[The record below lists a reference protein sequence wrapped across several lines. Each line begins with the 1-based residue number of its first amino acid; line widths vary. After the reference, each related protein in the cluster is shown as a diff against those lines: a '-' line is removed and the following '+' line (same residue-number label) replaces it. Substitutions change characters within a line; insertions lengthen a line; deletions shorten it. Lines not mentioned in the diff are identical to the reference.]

1 VSVELYREYAERRVE
16 LIQELRAKGVTEL
29 DRAIEAA
36 QRLLDRILFIAFA
49 EDRGLLP
56 DRNLLKH
63 TSFVRVAG
71 LTAWQAFQL
80 LFRSIDKGDS
90 LNGIP
95 KYNGN
100 LFKPDPILDDM
111 GFALDSAKWPQVFVM
126 MGEFDYRNEVTVDV
140 LGRIFE
146 RSITDIEEIKAKSL
160 DQHAATLADRRR
172 KPGRR
177 KEQGVYYTADY
188 IVNYLVSAA
197 LDPLW
202 EQARIDLAKEHDLD
216 LSSTAP
222 PSGSFLGAMLTW
234 LDGVTLCDPACGS
247 GAFLIAAYD
256 WFLNHRLSL
265 LDDLSHVE
273 PGDPDCAGSHD
284 DWIERSA
291 PLILQNN
298 LYGVDISP
306 ESVEIAQLSLWIR
319 TARPGQP
326 LTDLSAHIRCGNSVV
341 DDPTVDSKAFDWK
354 AQFPSVFER
363 GGFDAVVGNPPYVRQ
378 ELLSPSKPYF
388 QQYYKVY
395 HGMADLFVYFYERG
409 VQTLKP
415 GGRLAFV
422 VTNKWMKTGYGEP
435 LRQFFGEQ
443 TWVEAVV
450 DFGHAKQFFKDA
462 DVFPCFA
469 VIRKPNGDAGPDFSR
484 ACIIPR
490 EMVRIDQLKEQV
502 ATRGIN
508 IRRDRLSRAAW
519 QLEPDRVNELLEK
532 IRGTGESLHDYSG
545 VKPAYGVKSGFNDAF
560 LIDSSTRKR
569 LVEEHPSSQE
579 IIKPY
584 LRGQDVKRWFPEWN
598 ELWMV
603 FTRRG
608 VEIDRY
614 PAVKNHLSSQRHL
627 LEPKPS
633 NWDGDHWPGRKAGNY
648 KWYEI
653 QDPVEYWEVFEGKKL
668 VIQRIAFHSR
678 IGFDDR
684 KMYVNDA
691 AIVIPTSDFWLL
703 ACLNSSLLW
712 WFEFRSFPHKKD
724 EALAMDIPFVETLPI
739 PEADTS
745 TKKNAERTVA
755 RLIEFSEGLLATRM
769 GILDWLKVQHEIS
782 EPSTKLQDPIAL
794 DSDAFVIEVQR
805 ARGRRN
811 PFTAA
816 ALRGLREEYK
826 RTIEP
831 ARSVSAEALRL
842 EHCLHDLVNA
852 AYGLTPEEVRLMWD
866 TAPPRMPIPR
876 PNSLAAKPE

>member
-16 LIQELRAKGVTEL
+16 LIHELQAKGVTEL
-29 DRAIEAA
+29 DRAIEVA

-80 LFRSIDKGDS
+80 LFRSIDKGDP

-95 KYNGN
+95 KYNGS
-100 LFKPDPILDDM
+100 LFKPDPILDDL
-111 GFALDSAKWPQVFVM
+111 GFPLDSAKWPQVFVM

-202 EQARIDLAKEHDLD
+202 EQARTDLAKEHGVD
-216 LSSTAP
+216 LSGTAP
-222 PSGSFLGAMLTW
+222 PSGSFLKAMLTW
-234 LDGVTLCDPACGS
+234 LDGVTVCDPACGS

-273 PGDPDCAGSHD
+273 PGDPECAGSHD

-298 LYGVDISP
+298 LFGVDIFP

-341 DDPTVDSKAFDWK
+341 DDPAVDAKAFDWK
-354 AQFPSVFER
+354 AQYPSVFER

-378 ELLSPSKPYF
+378 ELLSPIKPYL
-388 QQYYKVY
+388 QKHYQTY
-395 HGMADLFVYFYERG
+395 HGIADLYVYFYERG
-409 VQTLKP
+409 VEILQP

-422 VTNKWMKTGYGEP
+422 VTNKWMKAGYGEP
-435 LRQFFGEQ
+435 LRRFFGEK
-443 TWVEAVV
+443 TWVEQIV
-450 DFGHAKQFFKDA
+450 DFGHAEQFFKDA
-462 DVFPCFA
+462 DVFPCFL
-469 VIRKPNGDAGPDFSR
+469 VVRKPNQDPKPRSASVC
-484 ACIIPR
+484 AIPR
-490 EMVRIDQLKEQV
+490 DMVLIDQLRTQV
-502 ATRGIN
+502 ASQGVQVDL
-508 IRRDRLSRAAW
+508 DRLAQKEWS
-519 QLEPDRVNELLEK
+519 LEPTKVSELMAKLTEVGVPLSAYIGSGPVAGFATGLNEAFVLDGPTK
-532 IRGTGESLHDYSG
+532 ESIMMED
-545 VKPAYGVKSGFNDAF
+545 PKSAQI
-560 LIDSSTRKR
+560 LR
-569 LVEEHPSSQE
+569 
-579 IIKPY
+579 PY
-584 LRGQDVKRWFPEWN
+584 LRGQDLNRWSASWEG
-598 ELWMV
+598 LWLI
-603 FTRRG
+603 FARRG
-608 VEIDRY
+608 IRIEDY
-614 PAVKNHLSSQRHL
+614 PAIKRHL
-627 LEPKPS
+627 DKFRVKLEPRPD
-633 NWDGDHWPGRKAGNY
+633 NWSGDSWPGRKVGSY

-653 QDPVEYWEVFEGKKL
+653 QDSVEYFNTLSEHKIIYPDITWKASFSLDLLGTFFSKTVYCL
-668 VIQRIAFHSR
+668 
-678 IGFDDR
+678 
-684 KMYVNDA
+684 M
-691 AIVIPTSDFWLL
+691 TSDLWTL
-703 ACLNSSLLW
+703 AVLNSPVGW
-712 WFEFRSFPHKKD
+712 WFSWRKAMHGKD
-724 EALAMDIPFVETLPI
+724 EALRFHNPFMESFPVPPPTEKLR
-739 PEADTS
+739 S
-745 TKKNAERTVA
+745 TAEPAAR
-755 RLIEFSEGLLATRM
+755 RLIEIAALIRAAGHEM
-769 GILDWLKVQHEIS
+769 LDWLSIQHEVV
-782 EPSTKLQDPIAL
+782 EPSTKLQDPSSL
-794 DSDAFVIEVQR
+794 DSNAFVAEVQK
-805 ARGRRN
+805 ARGRKSSL
-811 PFTAA
+811 TAA
-816 ALRGLREEYK
+816 GLRSLREEYA

-831 ARSVSAEALRL
+831 ARLLAAEALQL
-842 EHCLHDLVNA
+842 EYRLHDLVNA

-876 PNSLAAKPE
+876 PHSAS

>member
-1 VSVELYREYAERRVE
+1 
-16 LIQELRAKGVTEL
+16 
-29 DRAIEAA
+29 
-36 QRLLDRILFIAFA
+36 
-49 EDRGLLP
+49 
-56 DRNLLKH
+56 
-63 TSFVRVAG
+63 
-71 LTAWQAFQL
+71 
-80 LFRSIDKGDS
+80 
-90 LNGIP
+90 
-95 KYNGN
+95 
-100 LFKPDPILDDM
+100 M
-111 GFALDSAKWPQVFVM
+111 
-126 MGEFDYRNEVTVDV
+126 
-140 LGRIFE
+140 
-146 RSITDIEEIKAKSL
+146 
-160 DQHAATLADRRR
+160 
-172 KPGRR
+172 
-177 KEQGVYYTADY
+177 
-188 IVNYLVSAA
+188 
-197 LDPLW
+197 
-202 EQARIDLAKEHDLD
+202 
-216 LSSTAP
+216 
-222 PSGSFLGAMLTW
+222 
-234 LDGVTLCDPACGS
+234 
-247 GAFLIAAYD
+247 
-256 WFLNHRLSL
+256 
-265 LDDLSHVE
+265 
-273 PGDPDCAGSHD
+273 
-284 DWIERSA
+284 
-291 PLILQNN
+291 
-298 LYGVDISP
+298 DISP

-319 TARPGQP
+319 TARPGQL

-341 DDPTVDSKAFDWK
+341 DDPAVDPKAFIWK
-354 AQFPSVFER
+354 AQFPNVFEA

-378 ELLSPSKPYF
+378 ELLGPTKTYF

-395 HGMADLFVYFYERG
+395 HGMADLFVYFYEKG

-435 LRQFFGEQ
+435 LRQFFGEE

-469 VIRKPNGDAGPDFSR
+469 VIRKPNDDAGPDFSR

-490 EMVRIDQLKEQV
+490 DMVRIDQLKEQV
-502 ATRGIN
+502 TTRGIN

-532 IRGTGESLHDYSG
+532 IRGTGETLLDYSG
-545 VKPAYGVKSGFNDAF
+545 VKPAYGVKSGLNDAF
-560 LIDSSTRKR
+560 LIDSLTRRR
-569 LVEEHPSSQE
+569 LVEEDASSQE

-598 ELWMV
+598 DLWMI

-608 VEIDRY
+608 VDIDRY

-633 NWDGDHWPGRKAGNY
+633 TWDGGHWPGRKAGNY

-739 PEADTS
+739 PEAETRM
-745 TKKNAERTVA
+745 KENAERIVA
-755 RLIEFSEGLLATRM
+755 RLVEFSEELLATRV

-782 EPSTKLQDPIAL
+782 EPSTKLQDTIAL

-816 ALRGLREEYK
+816 ALRGLRDEYK

-831 ARSVSAEALRL
+831 ARSISAEALRM
-842 EHCLHDLVNA
+842 EHSLHDLVNE
-852 AYGLTPEEVRLMWD
+852 AYGLTSEEVSLMWD

-876 PNSLAAKPE
+876 PGSL